1 MKRKSFRLP
10 NGYGSVVHL
19 SGNRRRPYWA
29 RITAGYN
36 DKGQQIY
43 KSIGY
48 FATREEA
55 LIELAKYNNAPY
67 DLDLANLTFEGLFE
81 LWSERVLPRLGKS
94 LQGAHKAAYGHCE
107 PLYKLKY
114 KTLRAYHFQRC
125 IDECPKSYATK
136 SNIRNLFVAL
146 DAFAY
151 DNDIIVKAY
160 SANLSVPEATPKEGK
175 LFTKEEIA
183 KVWKDG
189 DDVCRFLL
197 FTGMRISE
205 ALELTPANVDL
216 EEQTI
221 LCGMKTEAGKN
232 RIVPIHPMI
241 RGLVERRMAGKYLF
255 PHDGKKQTYK
265 AYTLRR
271 FNPMMERL
279 GMEHH
284 THDCRKTFRSA
295 LDKAGANKVAV
306 DRIIG
311 HKSGDVGER
320 VYTLK
325 TLDELREAIN
335 LLDYGLSDPLG
346 K

>member
-36 DKGQQIY
+36 DSGYQIY
-43 KSIGY
+43 KSVGY
-48 FATREEA
+48 YATREEA
-55 LIELAKYNNAPY
+55 LIALAKYNNSPY
-67 DLDLANLTFEGLFE
+67 DLDAANLTFEGLYQ
-81 LWSERVLPRLGKS
+81 LWSEQVLPRLGKS

-107 PLYKLKY
+107 ALYKLKY
-114 KTLRAYHFQRC
+114 KNIRALQFQRV
-125 IDECPKSYATK
+125 IDDCDKSYATK

-175 LFTKEEIA
+175 LFTKDEIA
-183 KVWKDG
+183 QIWTDG
-189 DDVCRFLL
+189 DDVSRFLL

-205 ALELTPANVDL
+205 ALALTPADVDL
-216 EEQTI
+216 EALTI
-221 LCGMKTEAGKN
+221 RCGMKTTAGKN
-232 RIVPIHPMI
+232 RIVPIHAKILP
-241 RGLVERRMAGKYLF
+241 LVQERMAGEYLF
-255 PHDGKKQTYK
+255 PSNGKMQRQN
-265 AYTLRR
+265 AYLQNRW
-271 FNPMMERL
+271 NPMMARL
-279 GMEHH
+279 GMNHH

-295 LDKAGANKVAV
+295 LDRAGANKVCI

-325 TLDELREAIN
+325 TLDELRETIN
-335 LLDYGLSDPLG
+335 LLDYGL
-346 K
+346 